1 MSPLIPVAL
10 AAAAALGWLGY
21 RFWRKC
27 RRAVIAAE
35 PLPDT
40 WKAIL
45 ERNVPLYARLSDD
58 LRERLHRRIRLFL
71 HDKRFQGF
79 QGVAIDDVIRVTVA
93 GNACIPILHRS
104 VDEYAGFNSIY
115 IYPSTFLVEH
125 ETWDGRVRNVAR
137 QARLGESWHRGPLVL
152 AWDAAL
158 HGTRD
163 MRDGHNVILHEFAH
177 KLDGAD
183 GTVDGAPSLAQRSHY
198 VAWAR
203 VMTREYKRLR
213 RRAQRR
219 ARTVMDHYGASE
231 PQEFFAV
238 LVETFFE
245 KPRQLKKRHPE
256 LYAEMQ
262 RCFGLDPV
270 EWHRPR

>member
-1 MSPLIPVAL
+1 
-10 AAAAALGWLGY
+10 
-21 RFWRKC
+21 
-27 RRAVIAAE
+27 
-35 PLPDT
+35 
-40 WKAIL
+40 
-45 ERNVPLYARLSDD
+45 
-58 LRERLHRRIRLFL
+58 
-71 HDKRFQGF
+71 
-79 QGVAIDDVIRVTVA
+79 
-93 GNACIPILHRS
+93 
-104 VDEYAGFNSIY
+104 
-115 IYPSTFLVEH
+115 
-125 ETWDGRVRNVAR
+125 
-137 QARLGESWHRGPLVL
+137 
-152 AWDAAL
+152 
-158 HGTRD
+158 

-183 GTVDGAPSLAQRSHY
+183 GAVDGAPSLAQRSHY
-198 VAWAR
+198 VSWAR

-213 RRAQRR
+213 RRAERR

-270 EWHRPR
+270 EWHHPR